1 MRRLLRPLWFLLAL
15 IFLLEA
21 WIWERLDPA
30 VGWIVA
36 RLPFKALKAAIAK
49 GIERLPPYATLLV
62 FAVPGLILFPFKLAG
77 LWLIGGGHVIAGGLV
92 FLLAKSVGLGIT
104 AFLFHTC
111 QPKLMQI
118 GWFVRFYD
126 FVMRAK
132 AWAHRQTE
140 PARRLISRLRRRIG
154 ERRSFVLAMISRLRH
169 RAGRHAARQR
179 EP

>member
-15 IFLLEA
+15 IFLVEA
-21 WIWERLDPA
+21 WIWERLDPV
-30 VGWIVA
+30 VGWVIA
-36 RLPFKALKAAIAK
+36 RLPFKALKVAIAA

-77 LWLIGGGHVIAGGLV
+77 LWLIGAGHVVAGGLV
-92 FLLAKSVGLGIT
+92 FLLAKSVGLGVT

-118 GWFVRFYD
+118 GWFVRIYNL
-126 FVMRAK
+126 VLRLR

-140 PARRLISRLRRRIG
+140 PARSIVARFRRRVG
-154 ERRSFVLAMISRLRH
+154 EKRSFVLAMIFRLRR
-169 RAGRHAARQR
+169 RAGRSAARR

>member
-15 IFLLEA
+15 IFLVEA
-21 WIWERLDPA
+21 WIWDRLDPV
-30 VGWIVA
+30 VGWVVA
-36 RLPFKALKAAIAK
+36 RLPFKALKAAVTATIL
-49 GIERLPPYATLLV
+49 RLPPYATLLV
-62 FAVPGLILFPFKLAG
+62 FAVPGAILFPFKLAG

-92 FLLAKSVGLGIT
+92 FLLAKSIGLGIT

-118 GWFVRFYD
+118 AWFARLYD
-126 FVMRAK
+126 LMIRLR

-140 PARRLISRLRRRIG
+140 PARRLVARFRHRIGEKRGYILSMVSRLRRR
-154 ERRSFVLAMISRLRH
+154 
-169 RAGRHAARQR
+169 AGRSTIRR